1 MTAVLTSLLRSLD
14 GSDHPGRII
23 ERVMH
28 VAREHLGLQVAFV
41 AEFDGSQRVFRYA
54 NGDLQRFSV
63 QVDGAEPL
71 EGTYCSMVCSGVLEP
86 LVQDARHH
94 PQTGGM
100 PITEA
105 LGVDVYLGVPL
116 HFSDGS
122 LYGTL
127 CCLSQQPN
135 PALGESDVVFLRM
148 AAAIVAEQLE
158 RDEIAEVGRAAA
170 VSELRAAL
178 DGGLWVVHQPV
189 VDLRTWQVVGYE
201 ALSRFPSE
209 SGRGPQQ
216 WFEQAWAVGLGAE
229 LELAAVRTALATLPL
244 LPQDVYLA
252 VNISPDTLLSPLL
265 GAALG
270 QAPPDRVVLEITEH
284 AQVFDYRPAT
294 QQLQALRREGFRVA
308 IDDLGTGHAGV
319 NHLLQFSPDVLKIDR
334 SVVQGVRRDPLRRA
348 VTATFA
354 TLAAHLGAALVAEGV
369 ETEEDRDAL
378 EVLGVTAAQG
388 YLLGRPAPWP
398 ADLRAR
404 GAGAA
409 ADSARTRSG
418 ARGAAEDGQG
428 GRAAAPS

>member
-1 MTAVLTSLLRSLD
+1 MTAVLTTLIASL
-14 GSDHPGRII
+14 GGDHPGRII

-41 AEFDGSQRVFRYA
+41 AEFDGGHRVFRYA

-63 QVDGAEPL
+63 QVDGVEPL

-86 LVQDARHH
+86 LVQDAGRH
-94 PQTGGM
+94 PLTAGM

-105 LGVDVYLGVPL
+105 LGVEVYLGVPL

-135 PALGESDVVFLRM
+135 PSLGGADVTFLRM

-158 RDEIAEVGRAAA
+158 RDEIAAISRVAA
-170 VSELRAAL
+170 VAEVRAAL
-178 DGGLWVVHQPV
+178 DGGLRIVHQPV
-189 VDLRTWQVVGYE
+189 VDLRTRQVVGYE
-201 ALSRFPSE
+201 ALSRFPPPP
-209 SGRGPQQ
+209 GRGPHQ

-229 LELAAVRTALATLPL
+229 LELAAVRAAVATLGL
-244 LPQDVYLA
+244 LPPDAYLA
-252 VNISPDTLLSPLL
+252 VNVSPETLLSPLL
-265 GAALG
+265 PSALA

-294 QQLQALRREGFRVA
+294 RQLQALRREGFRVA

-319 NHLLQFSPDVLKIDR
+319 NHLLQFAPDVLKIDR
-334 SVVQGVRRDPLRRA
+334 SVVQGVRHDPLRRA

-388 YLLGRPAPWP
+388 YLLGRPEPWP
-398 ADLRAR
+398 TGLRGQER
-404 GAGAA
+404 
-409 ADSARTRSG
+409 RSG
-418 ARGAAEDGQG
+418 
-428 GRAAAPS
+428 